1 MSLHEWNQVF
11 PLETSYL
18 QDVSEKVMVEHR
30 PVLPA
35 NIHNDFAEFVPDEVR
50 QSFMVSQKE
59 LGQAAADLHFVLR
72 WDPKPH
78 LID

>member
-1 MSLHEWNQVF
+1 MSLYEWNQVF

-18 QDVSEKVMVEHR
+18 QDVSKKVMVEHW

-50 QSFMVSQKE
+50 QSFMVS
-59 LGQAAADLHFVLR
+59 
-72 WDPKPH
+72 
-78 LID
+78 